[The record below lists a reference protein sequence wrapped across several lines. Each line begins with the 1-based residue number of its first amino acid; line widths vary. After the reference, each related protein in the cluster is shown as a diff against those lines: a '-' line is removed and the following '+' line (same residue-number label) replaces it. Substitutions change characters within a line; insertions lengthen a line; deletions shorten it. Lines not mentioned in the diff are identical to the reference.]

1 MELIAQKMT
10 NEQFGAIVSQYERL
24 VYTICFQFTKDHQ
37 TAEDLVQETF
47 LSAYLHK
54 EDCPPESCRP
64 WLARI
69 ASNKAKD
76 YLRSAYHRRVQATED
91 EVLAGTAELPQAQRP
106 EEIAVSQDEAQY
118 IRGMVQALREP
129 YHKVAVLFFLQERTP
144 EEIARVLGRPEKT
157 VRTQLYRAKR
167 MLKEQLE
174 ERRKQHG
181 IVSGI
186 GLSDR

>member
-1 MELIAQKMT
+1 MT

-54 EDCPPESCRP
+54 DDCPIESCRP

-69 ASNKAKD
+69 AANKAKD
-76 YLRSAYHRRVQATED
+76 HLRSAYHRRVQATED
-91 EVLAGTAELPQAQRP
+91 EVLAVSAELPQEQQP
-106 EEIAVSQDEAQY
+106 EELCVSQDEAQH
-118 IRGMVQALREP
+118 IRNMVQSLKEP
-129 YHKVAVLFFLQERTP
+129 YHKVAVLFFLNEKTP
-144 EEIARVLGRPEKT
+144 EEIAVLLDRPAKT

-167 MLKEQLE
+167 MLKEELE

-181 IVSGI
+181 TVS
-186 GLSDR
+186 